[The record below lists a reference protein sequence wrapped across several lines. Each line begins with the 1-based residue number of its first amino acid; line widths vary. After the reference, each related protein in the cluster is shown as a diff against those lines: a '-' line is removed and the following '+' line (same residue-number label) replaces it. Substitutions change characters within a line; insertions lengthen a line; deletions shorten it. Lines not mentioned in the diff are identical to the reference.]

1 MAKREK
7 ISREQTLQEF
17 HDELRAGIMIDKDD
31 LDHMWIEQPQLYQ
44 KLGERLA
51 IEISKRD
58 EAKEALKDLEAEL
71 DGAIREEDAERIDR
85 DGGKKMTETAIKNQV
100 REDKEFK
107 RMSARLAEMNLD
119 VAKLGVLKE
128 SYQMRRYAL
137 QDLTSLHIS
146 GYSMATGSK
155 PARERSAE
163 QARRDM
169 QALRKKREE
178 ED

>member
-7 ISREQTLQEF
+7 IETLEEF

-51 IEISKRD
+51 IEISHRD
-58 EAKEALKDLEAEL
+58 AAKEELKDLEAEL

-85 DGGKKMTETAIKNQV
+85 DGGKKMTETAIKNQI
-100 REDKEFK
+100 RDDKEFK
-107 RMSARLAEMNLD
+107 RMSARVAQMNLD
-119 VAKLGVLKE
+119 VARLGVLKE

-146 GYSMATGSK
+146 GYSMSSGSK
-155 PARERSAE
+155 PSSERVADKARK
-163 QARRDM
+163 DM